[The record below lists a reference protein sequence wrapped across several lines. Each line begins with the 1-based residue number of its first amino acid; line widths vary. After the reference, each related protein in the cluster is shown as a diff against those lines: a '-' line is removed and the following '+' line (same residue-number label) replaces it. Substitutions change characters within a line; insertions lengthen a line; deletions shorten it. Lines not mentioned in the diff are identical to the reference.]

1 MKRTRNKGEC
11 LEYVTCD
18 VTIQVG
24 FPKDM
29 VICDICPFCKPE
41 NYGSRY
47 RCELN
52 SKILPYHSSTIGIDC
67 PLPIKNQLD
76 PPDQLPGQMDM
87 NDY

>member
-29 VICDICPFCKPE
+29 IICDLCTFCRPE

-52 SKILPYHSSTIGIDC
+52 GKILPYHSTGIGIEC
-67 PLPIKNQLD
+67 PLPIKDQLN
-76 PPDQLPGQMDM
+76 PPEQLPGQMDM